1 MTYMYLINTLLINLR
16 EMWLNVAYLN
26 FLATQHRL
34 LVDNEDIKIYFIF
47 IYFYVEVLLQKMY
60 CIV

>member
-1 MTYMYLINTLLINLR
+1 
-16 EMWLNVAYLN
+16 MWLNVAYLN